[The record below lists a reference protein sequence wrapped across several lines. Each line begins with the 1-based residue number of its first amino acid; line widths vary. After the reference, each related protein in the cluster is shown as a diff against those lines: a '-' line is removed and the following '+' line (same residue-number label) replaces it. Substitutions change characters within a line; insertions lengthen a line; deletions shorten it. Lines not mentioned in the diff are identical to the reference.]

1 MAARVGLLTICN
13 LCEKVYDKDRSVWVK
28 MAEYHAYHNWLP
40 DGYAFTGIFCDACH
54 KLYKMM
60 IGKHTKSNHLDGLTL
75 NHRILTASAPDQQI
89 EVSHGLA

>member
-40 DGYAFTGIFCDACH
+40 DGYALASH
-54 KLYKMM
+54 A
-60 IGKHTKSNHLDGLTL
+60 LTSRYPTITVL
-75 NHRILTASAPDQQI
+75 IHSDRSFKAVTSCA
-89 EVSHGLA
+89 G